1 MPAIRSVSQ
10 PISKALIHALRESS
24 LEKIKIHAFNPDL
37 RIREIPKPIP
47 LVLGYWMS
55 LVLASNPATR
65 IIFKFN
71 FETQSVLG
79 IGKELFEK
87 IGMENPSMEF
97 IEDFAKEYCNLVAG
111 SLKVIFEKQSIILG
125 VSLPMVTKGFDE
137 IFLANQI
144 KKEFNYVDYWEIT
157 DGKYAFQM
165 SLHVDWIDP
174 QLKSTFDNLQ
184 ESDLT
189 VGDIDFL

>member
-1 MPAIRSVSQ
+1 
-10 PISKALIHALRESS
+10 
-24 LEKIKIHAFNPDL
+24 
-37 RIREIPKPIP
+37 
-47 LVLGYWMS
+47 
-55 LVLASNPATR
+55 
-65 IIFKFN
+65 
-71 FETQSVLG
+71 
-79 IGKELFEK
+79 
-87 IGMENPSMEF
+87 
-97 IEDFAKEYCNLVAG
+97 VAG